1 MKNETHLVNG
11 VQEVWEHND
20 VSVGA
25 KVVEEF
31 SARFQDRS
39 EQVPGV
45 VGRQGD
51 EEDVEA
57 VEHLP
62 SGQDVAEG
70 QVSKDPDEG
79 DQRLEDALDPVFG

>member
-1 MKNETHLVNG
+1 MGVGPQLVEKLPAGLQNG
-11 VQEVWEHND
+11 
-20 VSVGA
+20 
-25 KVVEEF
+25 
-31 SARFQDRS
+31 S

-51 EEDVEA
+51 EQQVEA

-70 QVSKDPDEG
+70 QVGQDSNEG
-79 DQRLEDALDPVFG
+79 HDRLQDSLNPIGKKLA